1 MPKEQSSAEMA
12 STASE
17 IMNIAR
23 QGGPV
28 KVYKNKLID
37 AMNQTGGGTPA
48 VLECV
53 ERVLRP
59 YIDKCESLAAS
70 VLTQREKS

>member
-1 MPKEQSSAEMA
+1 MPREQSSAEMA
-12 STASE
+12 TVASE

-23 QGGPV
+23 QGGPIRL
-28 KVYKNKLID
+28 YKNRLID
-37 AMNQTGGGTPA
+37 AMNGTGGGTPS
-48 VLECV
+48 VLDCV

-70 VLTQREKS
+70 VLTQREPK